1 VSPRRWQDRLRD
13 IVAAVEEILAFA
25 EGMDLKA
32 FAADA
37 KTQKAVLADIALI
50 GEAAR
55 HVPVRIAEAHPEIPW
70 RDMQDMRNFVAGI
83 PFPLVTKED
92 PQAAAKIIFN
102 SIRGMQ
108 HDAGEGGQQ
117 HDPASERPI
126 RR

>member
-1 VSPRRWQDRLRD
+1 MSPRRWQDRLRD

-55 HVPVRIAEAHPEIPW
+55 HVPPDIAEAHPEIPW
-70 RDMQDMRNFVAGI
+70 RDMQDMRNFVVHAYFSVEPAI
-83 PFPLVTKED
+83 VWDTVTHDLPKL
-92 PQAAAKIIFN
+92 PQALRALIE
-102 SIRGMQ
+102 Q
-108 HDAGEGGQQ
+108 EGE
-117 HDPASERPI
+117 
-126 RR
+126 